1 MRKCPKC
8 EKKLSPM
15 YFGTACKYCGA
26 DLMYYRFDD
35 RLEQDARKAAA
46 EEEKIKRLL
55 GKLPVIGK
63 RFRDEENDTREA

>member
-1 MRKCPKC
+1 MPEMRKKAVASVFWDS
-8 EKKLSPM
+8 LQIL
-15 YFGTACKYCGA
+15 GA
-26 DLMYYRFDD
+26 DLMYYRFDE

-63 RFRDEENDTREA
+63 RFRDEENETREA